1 MYMYRYVC
9 YRVCVCVQIW
19 DWDPESNTD
28 KLLIDVDPL
37 FFANDPSLHQL
48 LEQLVE
54 GGVATAGSKQE
65 SMMDTLVHWTG
76 VVLVKLVEIAV
87 EVLV

>member
-1 MYMYRYVC
+1 MYVFG
-9 YRVCVCVQIW
+9 VLQIW
-19 DWDPESNTD
+19 DWDPESNST

-37 FFANDPSLHQL
+37 FFANDPPLNEL
-48 LEQLVE
+48 LDLLVE
-54 GGVATAGSKQE
+54 GGVVGAGSRE
-65 SMMDTLVHWTG
+65 ETVVDTLIHWTG